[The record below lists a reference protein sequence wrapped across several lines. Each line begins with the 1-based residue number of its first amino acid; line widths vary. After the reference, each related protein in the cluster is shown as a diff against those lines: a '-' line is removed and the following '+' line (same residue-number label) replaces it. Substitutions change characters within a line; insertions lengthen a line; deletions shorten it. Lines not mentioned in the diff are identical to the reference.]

1 MGAMAAE
8 LEHLFLDL
16 AKNYDWIELAEQ
28 VRWNPHFI
36 NVQPRG
42 RWTALHF
49 AAAAGEKSVVEWLL
63 GEGANPLLQDVH
75 GATPVGVAHRMEV
88 VYLLIGAAATDRR
101 IRMPA
106 PTMVGGYLST
116 DQGGTGTG
124 YLVFSE
130 VQLRPDLCVQTRK
143 STGKFSLSYML

>member
-16 AKNYDWIELAEQ
+16 AQNYDWIELAEEL
-28 VRWNPHFI
+28 RSNPHFI

-75 GATPVGVAHRMEV
+75 GATPVGVARPREIV
-88 VYLLIGAAATDRR
+88 DLLMRAAATDRQ

-106 PTMVGGYLST
+106 PTMVG
-116 DQGGTGTG
+116 
-124 YLVFSE
+124 
-130 VQLRPDLCVQTRK
+130 C
-143 STGKFSLSYML
+143 